1 MRKMF
6 LSVTEIIIAGF
17 DALFR
22 RAILKM
28 SSQFSTS
35 NAIIG
40 STARISLLTRLRVL
54 GAKGLRY
61 TKIRA
66 AILSGADRLNHDVAI
81 VIARATCIRGSMIG
95 DVCSAAIRAGEE
107 AVVPCTKV
115 TICLRQTASVTLFP
129 SGCRR
134 RVA

>member
-6 LSVTEIIIAGF
+6 LSVTEIVIAGF

-22 RAILKM
+22 KAMLKV

-35 NAIIG
+35 NAITS

-54 GAKGLRY
+54 CAKGLRY

-66 AILSGADRLNHDVAI
+66 AILSGADRLNHDIPI
-81 VIARATCIRGSMIG
+81 VIARAT
-95 DVCSAAIRAGEE
+95 
-107 AVVPCTKV
+107 
-115 TICLRQTASVTLFP
+115 
-129 SGCRR
+129 
-134 RVA
+134 